1 MNNCKNFIYF
11 TKKEIIKPQ
20 GVDTEVDRERL
31 RWNTVAEGAKFSHLC
46 SSSPNTE
53 EMDAL
58 FFIIKNAIDN
68 NLTLFIYIQGEC
80 VLYISFSL
88 HVILTLIVVQ
98 VKPVLEKQILPRSC
112 VHMYEY
118 SISVTSIVCRRF

>member
-1 MNNCKNFIYF
+1 MSNCNNFIYF

-58 FFIIKNAIDN
+58 FVIIKNVIDN
-68 NLTLFIYIQGEC
+68 NLTLSFIFKVSVCY
-80 VLYISFSL
+80 SFPSL
-88 HVILTLIVVQ
+88 
-98 VKPVLEKQILPRSC
+98 C
-112 VHMYEY
+112 
-118 SISVTSIVCRRF
+118 TSF

>member
-1 MNNCKNFIYF
+1 MEQFGLP
-11 TKKEIIKPQ
+11 KPQ

-31 RWNTVAEGAKFSHLC
+31 RWNTVAEGAKFTHLC

-80 VLYISFSL
+80 VLFISFSL
-88 HVILTLIVVQ
+88 HVILMLIVLQ
-98 VKPVLEKQILPRSC
+98 VKPVLEKQLLPRSC
-112 VHMYEY
+112 VHMFDRAAKLRW
-118 SISVTSIVCRRF
+118 VALPLR

>member
-1 MNNCKNFIYF
+1 MEQFGLP
-11 TKKEIIKPQ
+11 KPQ

-58 FFIIKNAIDN
+58 FLLLRMQSTII
-68 NLTLFIYIQGEC
+68 
-80 VLYISFSL
+80 
-88 HVILTLIVVQ
+88 
-98 VKPVLEKQILPRSC
+98 
-112 VHMYEY
+112 
-118 SISVTSIVCRRF
+118 